1 MDVSMKKNVN
11 NGNEYNF
18 DFEKK
23 GEIKCSEI
31 MSCQSNVMCIK
42 ISNGCHWKKPATF
55 LDSKI
60 MRHLKKVCEKSNPYV
75 ILKVE
80 VLISWDFKKN

>member
-1 MDVSMKKNVN
+1 MKKNVN
-11 NGNEYNF
+11 NGDEYNF

-23 GEIKCSEI
+23 GKIKCSEI

-42 ISNGCHWKKPATF
+42 ISNGCHRKKPATF
-55 LDSKI
+55 LDIKI
-60 MRHLKKVCEKSNPYV
+60 MRHMKKVCEKSNPYV

-80 VLISWDFKKN
+80 VLISWDLKKN

>member
-1 MDVSMKKNVN
+1 MQAASMKKNVN
-11 NGNEYNF
+11 NGDGYNF
-18 DFEKK
+18 KKK
-23 GEIKCSEI
+23 GKIKSEI

-55 LDSKI
+55 LDLKI

-75 ILKVE
+75 IVKVE
-80 VLISWDFKKN
+80 VLILWDF